1 MVGGFPTA
9 GRFREL
15 LAKYGKVAVAVH
27 LSVSGI
33 SISGFYLAIKSNM
46 DVEGALQRFGL
57 LGKDVEEA
65 MHREGENER
74 NQSHIEANPVH
85 IEANQPHT
93 EGLEHDHTWA
103 QPTSEPALGN
113 EDKKDNKNKAL
124 ISGGSALVLAILCN
138 KALLPVRVPLTFA
151 LTPPIAR
158 FLARRKLYS
167 TGY

>member
-1 MVGGFPTA
+1 MVGFPTA

-15 LAKYGKVAVAVH
+15 LAKYGKVAIGVH

-33 SISGFYLAIKSNM
+33 SISGFYVAIKNNM

-57 LGKDVEEA
+57 MGKDVEEA
-65 MHREGENER
+65 MHREGD
-74 NQSHIEANPVH
+74 IEANP
-85 IEANQPHT
+85 PHR
-93 EGLEHDHTWA
+93 EGLDHDHA
-103 QPTSEPALGN
+103 SAPELEVN
-113 EDKKDNKNKAL
+113 KDSSIINKNKAL
-124 ISGGSALVLAILCN
+124 ISGSSALVLAILCN

-167 TGY
+167 AGH

>member
-15 LAKYGKVAVAVH
+15 LAKYGKVALAVH
-27 LSVSGI
+27 LSVSGV
-33 SISGFYLAIKSNM
+33 SISSFYVAIKNNM
-46 DVEGALQRFGL
+46 DVESTLQRFGL
-57 LGKDVEEA
+57 LGKDVEDA
-65 MHREGENER
+65 MHRDDSSRIEENPA
-74 NQSHIEANPVH
+74 HIEP
-85 IEANQPHT
+85 
-93 EGLEHDHTWA
+93 
-103 QPTSEPALGN
+103 SEPATPGDVDN
-113 EDKKDNKNKAL
+113 IFTKKDKGL

-167 TGY
+167 AGN